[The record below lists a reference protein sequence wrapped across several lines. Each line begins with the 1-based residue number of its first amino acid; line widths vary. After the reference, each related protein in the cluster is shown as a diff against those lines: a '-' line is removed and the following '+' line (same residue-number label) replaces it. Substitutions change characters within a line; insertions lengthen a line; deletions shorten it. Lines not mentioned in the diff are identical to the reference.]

1 MAVDA
6 DGDTPIARG
15 GHSMCIDTQDS
26 VVYMFGG
33 WDGQRNLDD
42 FWSYDIKKDQ
52 WKLIQPATA
61 RQRNGPD
68 PRSCHKMVF
77 DSSTGAIYLLGK
89 LEDTD
94 STENTRTNTPE
105 ASSPLPS
112 GGAQTAAQVTP
123 ESLRASAHIA
133 EFYRYHTRGPDIG
146 KWDLVTPDTTV
157 RGES

>member
-61 RQRNGPD
+61 RQ
-68 PRSCHKMVF
+68 
-77 DSSTGAIYLLGK
+77 
-89 LEDTD
+89 
-94 STENTRTNTPE
+94 
-105 ASSPLPS
+105 
-112 GGAQTAAQVTP
+112 
-123 ESLRASAHIA
+123 
-133 EFYRYHTRGPDIG
+133 
-146 KWDLVTPDTTV
+146 
-157 RGES
+157 